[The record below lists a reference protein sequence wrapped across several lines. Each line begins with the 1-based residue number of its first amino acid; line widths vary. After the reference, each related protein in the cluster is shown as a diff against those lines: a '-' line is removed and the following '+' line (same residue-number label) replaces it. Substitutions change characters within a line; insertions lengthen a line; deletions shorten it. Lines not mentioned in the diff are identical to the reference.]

1 MSKCH
6 IVGNL
11 MHWHILYFSDSFIA
25 DGTPDIVVQNFLKG
39 VASSAKYMNL
49 ESESNSIKKK
59 SLKEGGK
66 ASLVDLTQDDVTDD
80 VQFTGVSCSAAVPS
94 GASGVS
100 SASKVPAVVSI
111 IKPINISEQKS
122 TGVTSVVSLLKSSI
136 QVNADNPKVVI
147 LKTLKN
153 SEVKV
158 AHLKTP
164 SGDKVIEILDSG
176 NANSDSENMLTY
188 EKSDACREKTD
199 TTTVDTIEV
208 INDDMDG
215 SETSMLAENSSN
227 TNKDVISLLRPN
239 VERNSESPK
248 IVILRTDQNS
258 AEVKIAHMNKDTS
271 DNVIDML
278 DSDNVDNPSV
288 SLGLSTLSESSALD
302 VSEKTTVCGEITDN
316 SVYDTIGDTVG
327 VTAVDLK
334 INEPLQSAE
343 NGSLINKDNNKNS
356 LTVSDNQSS
365 AIKIPS
371 NQSNEAL
378 SESSSQS
385 SNQSEKVVEL
395 NSAVIEKSAAKI
407 NHSEL
412 LILDDKDN
420 EDKPQLHHLDDI
432 LDEWSAEICSQ

>member
-49 ESESNSIKKK
+49 DSESNFIKKK
-59 SLKEGGK
+59 SQKEGGK
-66 ASLVDLTQDDVTDD
+66 TSLVDLTQDDVTDD

-176 NANSDSENMLTY
+176 NTNSDSENMLTY
-188 EKSDACREKTD
+188 EKSDVCREKTD

-215 SETSMLAENSSN
+215 SETSVSAESASN
-227 TNKDVISLLRPN
+227 TSKDVISLVRQPT

-258 AEVKIAHMNKDTS
+258 AEVKIAHMNKETS
-271 DNVIDML
+271 DNAIDML
-278 DSDNVDNPSV
+278 DSGNVDTPSV
-288 SLGLSTLSESSALD
+288 SLGVSTLSESSALE

-316 SVYDTIGDTVG
+316 SVGDTVG
-327 VTAVDLK
+327 VTTVDLK

-343 NGSLINKDNNKNS
+343 NGSLTNKDNNKNS

-432 LDEWSAEICSQ
+432 LDEWCAEICSQ

>member
-100 SASKVPAVVSI
+100 GASKVPAVVSI

-176 NANSDSENMLTY
+176 NTNSDSENVLTCD
-188 EKSDACREKTD
+188 KSDVCREKTD
-199 TTTVDTIEV
+199 TSTVDTIEV

-215 SETSMLAENSSN
+215 SEKSASAENSSN
-227 TNKDVISLLRPN
+227 TNKDVISLVRPN

-258 AEVKIAHMNKDTS
+258 AEVKIAHTNKDTS

-288 SLGLSTLSESSALD
+288 SLGLSTLSESNALD
-302 VSEKTTVCGEITDN
+302 VLEKTNVCEEITDN
-316 SVYDTIGDTVG
+316 SVDDTVG
-327 VTAVDLK
+327 VTTVDLK
-334 INEPLQSAE
+334 INEPLKSAE
-343 NGSLINKDNNKNS
+343 NGSLINKDDNMNKNS

-371 NQSNEAL
+371 NHSNEAL

-407 NHSEL
+407 NHSAL

-420 EDKPQLHHLDDI
+420 EDGPQLHHLDDI

>member
-49 ESESNSIKKK
+49 DSESNSIKKK
-59 SLKEGGK
+59 SQKEGGK

-176 NANSDSENMLTY
+176 NTNSDSETVLTY
-188 EKSDACREKTD
+188 EKSDVFREKTD
-199 TTTVDTIEV
+199 TSTVDTIEV

-215 SETSMLAENSSN
+215 SETSVSAESASN
-227 TNKDVISLLRPN
+227 ANKDVISLVRPN

-258 AEVKIAHMNKDTS
+258 AEVKIAQKNKETT

-278 DSDNVDNPSV
+278 DSGNVDNPSV
-288 SLGLSTLSESSALD
+288 SLGLSTLSESSVLD
-302 VSEKTTVCGEITDN
+302 VSEKYSVCGEITNN
-316 SVYDTIGDTVG
+316 SVDDIVG
-327 VTAVDLK
+327 VTTVDLN

-343 NGSLINKDNNKNS
+343 NGSLINTDNNKNS

-407 NHSEL
+407 NHSAL

-420 EDKPQLHHLDDI
+420 EDGPQLHHLDDI